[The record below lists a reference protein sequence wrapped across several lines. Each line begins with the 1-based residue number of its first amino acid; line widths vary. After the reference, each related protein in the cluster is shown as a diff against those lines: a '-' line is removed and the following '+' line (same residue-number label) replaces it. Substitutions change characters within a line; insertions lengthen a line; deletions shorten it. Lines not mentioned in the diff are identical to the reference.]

1 MNTEKDSEE
10 SGIEFRIPKV
20 LPLLPLRNTVI
31 FPQQI
36 LPLSIGG
43 ETDRVRHSQ

>member
-1 MNTEKDSEE
+1 MSSEKNEGE
-10 SGIEFRIPKV
+10 VMEFSIPQI

-36 LPLSIGG
+36 LPLSIGR
-43 ETDRVRHSQ
+43 EKSVRLIE